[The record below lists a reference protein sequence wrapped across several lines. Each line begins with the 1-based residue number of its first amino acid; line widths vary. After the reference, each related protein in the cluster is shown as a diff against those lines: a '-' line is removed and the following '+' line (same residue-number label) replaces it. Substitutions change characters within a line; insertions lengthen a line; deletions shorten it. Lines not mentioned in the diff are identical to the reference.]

1 MLFDK
6 GTKKITA
13 VLDFDW
19 SCISNP
25 FEEFLSLLSD
35 ISCNVT
41 LGDNKATAAIL
52 SGDFS
57 TPPDNEAAE
66 IWEMAKAWYTAISNS
81 GVVPPC
87 EMNGVEQIRDMLRLQ
102 ALLYPSKILHNSKL
116 AQMGDERKTELRG
129 EAERELVRWLGRY
142 GF

>member
-35 ISCNVT
+35 IGCNVT
-41 LGDNKATAAIL
+41 LGDNKVTAAIL

-57 TPPDNEAAE
+57 TPPDDEPTE
-66 IWEMAKAWYTAISNS
+66 KWEMAKAWYTAMSKS

-87 EMNGVEQIRDMLRLQ
+87 DMKGVEQIRDMLRLQ
-102 ALLYPSKILHNSKL
+102 TLLYPSKIVHSSKL
-116 AQMGDERKTELRG
+116 AQMDDERKTELRG
-129 EAERELVRWLGRY
+129 EAERELVGWLGRY